1 MQTQRKTELGKTGI
15 QVSLLGLGC
24 WAIGGP
30 FLLDGKQ
37 DGWGEVN
44 DEESILAIHEAIER
58 DINYFDT
65 SDVYG
70 IGHSERLLGKALK
83 EYRDKVVIA
92 TKFGFTY
99 DEEKREI
106 TGQNIS
112 PEYIRK
118 ACEKSLKRL
127 QTDYIDVYQ
136 IHLWSLPEEKVNIVI
151 ETLNQLQEEGTVRT
165 YGWSTGDLKCA
176 QYFAENSNGS
186 SILHPVNV
194 FGYNKE
200 IVKLCEEQNLTSINS
215 TPLAMG
221 FLSGKFNENTKFTP
235 DDVRGSGFDWI
246 SYFKEGKPAP
256 EFLKKLESIKEIL
269 KSDGRT
275 LVQGALA
282 WNWAISEQ
290 NIPIPGFK
298 TAAQVIDIAKAMEF
312 GPLTQQE
319 VESINLL
326 INN

>member
-1 MQTQRKTELGKTGI
+1 MKRELGKTGI
-15 QVSLLGLGC
+15 EISLLGLGC

-30 FLLDGKQ
+30 FLLEGKQ

-58 DINYFDT
+58 NINYFDT

-70 IGHSERLLGKALK
+70 IGHSERVLGRALK

-106 TGQNIS
+106 TGQNIT

-127 QTDYIDVYQ
+127 QTDFIDVYQ
-136 IHLWSLPEEKVNIVI
+136 IHLWSLPQEKVDIVI
-151 ETLNQLQEEGTVRT
+151 ETLNQLQKEGTIRT

-200 IVKLCEEQNLTSINS
+200 VIKLCEEQNLTSINS

-221 FLSGKFNENTKFTP
+221 MLSGKFNENTKFTP

-246 SYFKEGKPAP
+246 PYFKEGKPAP
-256 EFLKKLESIKEIL
+256 EFLEKLEAIKEIL

-282 WNWAISEQ
+282 WNWAISGQ

-298 TAAQVIDIAKAMEF
+298 TAAQVIEIAKAMEF
-312 GPLTQQE
+312 GPLTQQQ

-326 INN
+326 INI